1 MAQYKK
7 APDAKLRPEFHILA
21 PDGVN
26 GELIPLLDPLYL
38 HTCCSMHVSQ
48 TQTHSTNKM

>member
-7 APDAKLRPEFHILA
+7 APDAKLRPEFYILVT
-21 PDGVN
+21 DGVHR
-26 GELIPLLDPLYL
+26 ELIPLLDPLYL
-38 HTCCSMHVSQ
+38 HTCRSMHVSQ